1 MARTNAHNCKLYN
14 SNFIQHTSKCRTL
27 KLGKQILKTGDTSHV
42 LAQNSA
48 AIVQLRDHESSVG
61 TTETAIPLC
70 GAVPNYTCSYHDLP
84 VCPLPRV
91 FSSL

>member
-1 MARTNAHNCKLYN
+1 MYACTKHTCWQITFPKDYVAFLQLAPISTFAMARTNTHNWKLYN

-48 AIVQLRDHESSVG
+48 AIVQLIDHESS
-61 TTETAIPLC
+61 
-70 GAVPNYTCSYHDLP
+70 
-84 VCPLPRV
+84 
-91 FSSL
+91 